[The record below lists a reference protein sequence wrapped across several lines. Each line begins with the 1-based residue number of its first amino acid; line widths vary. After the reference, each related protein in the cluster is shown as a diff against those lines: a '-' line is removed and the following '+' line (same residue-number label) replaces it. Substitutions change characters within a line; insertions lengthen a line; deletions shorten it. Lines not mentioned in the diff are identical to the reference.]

1 MDWKEEVE
9 VIDEFRKVIIIYRR
23 YFNIMYVYPPS
34 VELYFKQVPQ
44 EGYARAA
51 FNYSTSSSDKSLA
64 PGCRPGT
71 GTHLIGGDI
80 EVAPASVLVKW

>member
-1 MDWKEEVE
+1 MSLALNSRWVEWTELEERSVETGAE

-44 EGYARAA
+44 EGRSRR
-51 FNYSTSSSDKSLA
+51 FQLFHPPDLLLLRFS
-64 PGCRPGT
+64 
-71 GTHLIGGDI
+71 
-80 EVAPASVLVKW
+80 